1 MVLETHVK
9 LCMAKPDFL
18 VAKFRLKNPKIG
30 QKQDF
35 KNVLKKVVI
44 NFV

>member
-9 LCMAKPDFL
+9 LYMAKSDFL
-18 VAKFRLKNPKIG
+18 VGKIRLKNPKIG